1 MISSLPGLLLIIVL
15 SFVSLLIY
23 TSVEMFIKDYLE
35 ERKRVKEQE
44 KYEEYWERYSE
55 YRKNHEEARKRN
67 AEYKSKI

>member
-1 MISSLPGLLLIIVL
+1 MISSLPGLLLLIVV